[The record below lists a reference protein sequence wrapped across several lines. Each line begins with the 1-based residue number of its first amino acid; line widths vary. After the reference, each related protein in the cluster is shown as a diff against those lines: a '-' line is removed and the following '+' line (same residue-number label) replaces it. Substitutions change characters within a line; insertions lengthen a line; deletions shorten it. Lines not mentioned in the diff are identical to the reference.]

1 MKLINFKN
9 KVSFGTAQFGQ
20 RYGITNK
27 NKLSFKE
34 TKKIF
39 NYLKKKKFLNI
50 DTAYDYKNSYNI
62 LSKFDLSNFKIG
74 TKIPDKLLIEKNPE
88 EQFKSFIKETI
99 KKLKISKID
108 YILIHNPEKYPL
120 SKVEKAFNLLLSLK
134 AMFPI
139 RKIGCSIYEMEY
151 LNKILR
157 KFNPELVQF
166 PLNLF
171 DTNFALKKNLK
182 IMDDHGIEKH
192 ARSIFLQGILLQNFE
207 DLNDYFKKWSNI
219 WSKYYLWLD
228 HSNMTKLEANLSFLM
243 SKNIDRIIIGINSL
257 NHLQEIVN
265 TRVKKIKTPSFRTK
279 NKKSLI
285 KPTLWKI

>member
-88 EQFKSFIKETI
+88 EQFKSF
-99 KKLKISKID
+99 KKK
-108 YILIHNPEKYPL
+108 
-120 SKVEKAFNLLLSLK
+120 
-134 AMFPI
+134 
-139 RKIGCSIYEMEY
+139 
-151 LNKILR
+151 
-157 KFNPELVQF
+157 Q
-166 PLNLF
+166 
-171 DTNFALKKNLK
+171 
-182 IMDDHGIEKH
+182 
-192 ARSIFLQGILLQNFE
+192 
-207 DLNDYFKKWSNI
+207 
-219 WSKYYLWLD
+219 
-228 HSNMTKLEANLSFLM
+228 
-243 SKNIDRIIIGINSL
+243 
-257 NHLQEIVN
+257 
-265 TRVKKIKTPSFRTK
+265 
-279 NKKSLI
+279 
-285 KPTLWKI
+285 